1 MSTVSIKERLSKLK
15 QSDLMAFFNVSDR
28 TIQRWHDKDLPR
40 HGEGVGCYYVW
51 SEVLPWY
58 VAYVSGLAQGKSG
71 GGELSDK
78 DRKLKGEADIAEMEA
93 AEMAGK
99 LVWAKDVRKHLNEF
113 LSRLNASMDGYP
125 DRAAEGL
132 ADGMILAERVAVLRK
147 EMNILRRDVVAELQ
161 RTAEQE
167 AGS

>member
-28 TIQRWHDKDLPR
+28 TIQRWHDKGLPR
-40 HGEGVGCYYVW
+40 HGEGVGCTYVW
-51 SEVLPWY
+51 AEVLPWY
-58 VAYVSGLAQGKSG
+58 VAFVSGSGKPEG
-71 GGELSDK
+71 GPLNDK

-99 LVWAKDVRKHLNEF
+99 LVWAKDVQKHLNEF

-147 EMNILRRDVVAELQ
+147 EMNILRRDIVAELQ
-161 RTAEQE
+161 RNAEHE
-167 AGS
+167 AAS